1 MATMA
6 SRIHPRRNS
15 HYGRT
20 AIRYPDPLIVSAVR
34 RPGRNEPRN
43 QRCESARPRRA
54 ARRPGSRRTPAH
66 LAAARAVRPA
76 APASRCHDRGCR
88 RGRWH
93 PGRWHPGH
101 RRRSHVGV
109 RAGVAPAAWSG
120 QDRTPYRG
128 CRPAPDYRMEPRR
141 ASGRKQAAR
150 SRRPDARRTPRGT
163 ASPTSGRPVRRP
175 CRRIDAFRV
184 TPAAFRVRTSE
195 GDPARRIEPAG
206 SPASRAARQIHG
218 PGPTG
223 GRGGLSWPASP

>member
-128 CRPAPDYRMEPRR
+128 CRPAPDYRMEPRTSVR
-141 ASGRKQAAR
+141 AEASCEKPSPRCQANSSRDGQSDLGAPGSQTLPPNRCISRDSSGV
-150 SRRPDARRTPRGT
+150 SCTN
-163 ASPTSGRPVRRP
+163 
-175 CRRIDAFRV
+175 
-184 TPAAFRVRTSE
+184 
-195 GDPARRIEPAG
+195 
-206 SPASRAARQIHG
+206 
-218 PGPTG
+218 
-223 GRGGLSWPASP
+223 L